1 MAWSINAHMVAGT
14 TELSKAKAEHEF
26 FVETL
31 RNAGAE
37 VIELPFLHGAYDSV
51 FTKDNAVVA
60 SAGGHSRVLLGK
72 PATLERKIEQKRRRK
87 SFLSQGFEISGVT
100 ERNLEGGDVVISPCY
115 DVAFLGY
122 GFRSSRGAAQQLQ
135 EFLGFRV
142 VKLHLV
148 DPYFYHL
155 DTALSLTCDGD
166 RTVAFAL
173 KEAFT
178 PESWAKLCNDK
189 DIHEVVE
196 VSREEAMA
204 FGLNWVEVNG
214 TIVIGSYTPNII
226 SELQRLGKEVEVAP
240 LSQFQLAG
248 GSAACLTARVHEIPD
263 RSRLAET
270 RAPNRYSGLYSDQ
283 YTDLYS

>member
-1 MAWSINAHMVAGT
+1 MVAGSS
-14 TELSKAKAEHEF
+14 ELTKATAEHAF

-31 RNAGAE
+31 QNAGAE

-51 FTKDNAVVA
+51 FTKDNAVIA
-60 SAGGHSRVLLGK
+60 SRNGCNRVLLGK
-72 PATLERKIEQKRRRK
+72 PATHERKIEQKRRRK
-87 SFLSQGFEISGVT
+87 SFLSKGFEISATT
-100 ERNLEGGDVVISPCY
+100 EKNLEGGDVVVSPSY

-122 GFRSSRGAAQQLQ
+122 GFRSSRNSAKHLQ
-135 EFLGFRV
+135 DFLGCRV

-155 DTALSLTCDGD
+155 DTALSLTKEGD
-166 RTVAFAL
+166 ATIAFAL

-178 PESWAKLCNDK
+178 PVSWRKLVNDAS
-189 DIHEVVE
+189 ISEVIE

-204 FGLNWVEVNG
+204 FGLNWVEVDG
-214 TIVIGSYTPNII
+214 TIVIGSFVPGII

-248 GSAACLTARVHEIPD
+248 GSAACLTARVHRLPD
-263 RSRLAET
+263 HLASSTIQPFE
-270 RAPNRYSGLYSDQ
+270 YHS
-283 YTDLYS
+283 